1 MYEDTIDWDRYWREA
16 DEADREDASPSARY
30 VLDPVRE
37 FLEERGRPESFADVG
52 CGAGALAFEV
62 ADVERALRELYGAV
76 APGGVLTVGYHNRLA
91 RAQFRKAASAPEEH
105 LTDSPWDPDRF
116 EDRFRL
122 LLSGENLLSYE
133 RIHDALGTWP
143 RSLYAV
149 GNADRHR
156 GWRHNPFVY
165 VPK

>member
-1 MYEDTIDWDRYWREA
+1 MLPAFE
-16 DEADREDASPSARY
+16 PG
-30 VLDPVRE
+30 RE
-37 FLEERGRPESFADVG
+37 FDVVA
-52 CGAGALAFEV
+52 CFYALCYV
-62 ADVERALRELYGAV
+62 TDVERALRELYDAV
-76 APGGVLTVGYHNRLA
+76 APGGALTVGYHNRLA
-91 RAQFRKAASAPEEH
+91 RAQFRKAASAPGEH
-105 LTDSPWDPDRF
+105 LADSPWDPDRF

-149 GNADRHR
+149 GDADRHR
-156 GWRHNPFVY
+156 AWRHNPFVY